1 MSSLVSETSN
11 SEVGSQMESPGR
23 GGQSIDAP
31 SSSCF
36 KVRARNLFL
45 TYSKCNLTAVF
56 LLEYISSLL
65 KKYCP
70 TYIYVA
76 QEAHKDGS
84 HHLHCIVQCSK
95 YVRTTSAKF
104 FDVGEFHPNVQNP
117 RMPKKALA
125 YCKKSP
131 ISEAEYGVFQ
141 EIKRPRKKNAD
152 APSTK
157 DAKMTEIIKSSTN
170 KEDYLS
176 MVRKTFPFDWAT
188 RLQQFQYSAESLFP
202 STPPPYVDPF
212 GMPSQDEHSVIGAWL
227 RDELYTDRSPAERRR
242 SLYICGPTRTGKTSW
257 ARSLGSHNYWQH
269 SVDFLHVIQNAKY
282 NVIDDIPFKFV
293 PCWKGLVGSQKDITV
308 NPKYGKKRLLSNGIP
323 CIILVNE
330 DEDWL
335 QQMQPSQA
343 EWFNA
348 NAVVHYMYE
357 GESFFEAL

>member
-11 SEVGSQMESPGR
+11 SEVGSQMENPGR

-65 KKYCP
+65 KKYCL

-84 HHLHCIVQCSK
+84 HHLHCIIQCAK

-141 EIKRPRKKNAD
+141 EIKRPRKKKAD

-157 DAKMTEIIKSSTN
+157 DAKMADIIKSSTN

-188 RLQQFQYSAESLFP
+188 RLQQFHYSAESLFP

-212 GMPSQDEHSVIGAWL
+212 GMPSQDEHPVIGAWL
-227 RDELYTDRSPAERRR
+227 RDELYTVSPYAYSIHNGVSEEQAKLDLQWM
-242 SLYICGPTRTGKTSW
+242 SELSRTEVLLNEDVPYTS
-257 ARSLGSHNYWQH
+257 AVQ
-269 SVDFLHVIQNAKY
+269 QE
-282 NVIDDIPFKFV
+282 
-293 PCWKGLVGSQKDITV
+293 QE
-308 NPKYGKKRLLSNGIP
+308 RLLGQEVLEVITTGNTPWTS
-323 CIILVNE
+323 
-330 DEDWL
+330 
-335 QQMQPSQA
+335 ST
-343 EWFNA
+343 
-348 NAVVHYMYE
+348 
-357 GESFFEAL
+357 

>member
-1 MSSLVSETSN
+1 MSSLVSETN
-11 SEVGSQMESPGR
+11 YSEVGSQMESPGR

-56 LLEYISSLL
+56 VLEYISSFL

-84 HHLHCIVQCSK
+84 HHLHCIIQCTK

-104 FDVGEFHPNVQNP
+104 FDIGEFHPNVQNP

-141 EIKRPRKKNAD
+141 EIKRPRKKKAD

-157 DAKMTEIIKSSTN
+157 DAKMEEIIKSSTN

-176 MVRKTFPFDWAT
+176 MVRKAFPFEWAT

-227 RDELYTDRSPAERRR
+227 REELYTVSPYAYSIHNGVSEEQAKLDLQWM
-242 SLYICGPTRTGKTSW
+242 SQLSRTEV
-257 ARSLGSHNYWQH
+257 LLNE
-269 SVDFLHVIQNAKY
+269 D
-282 NVIDDIPFKFV
+282 V
-293 PCWKGLVGSQKDITV
+293 PSTYADQQEQE
-308 NPKYGKKRLLSNGIP
+308 RLLGQEVLEVITTGNTPWTS
-323 CIILVNE
+323 
-330 DEDWL
+330 
-335 QQMQPSQA
+335 ST
-343 EWFNA
+343 
-348 NAVVHYMYE
+348 
-357 GESFFEAL
+357 

>member
-56 LLEYISSLL
+56 VLEYISSLL

-84 HHLHCIVQCSK
+84 HHLHCIIQCTK

-141 EIKRPRKKNAD
+141 EIKRPRKKKAD

-157 DAKMTEIIKSSTN
+157 DAKMAEIIKSSTN

-176 MVRKTFPFDWAT
+176 MVRKAFPFEWAT

-202 STPPPYVDPF
+202 SAPPPYVDPF
-212 GMPSQDEHSVIGAWL
+212 GMPSQDAHPVIGAWL
-227 RDELYTDRSPAERRR
+227 REELYTVSPYAYSIHNGVSEEQAKLDLQWM
-242 SLYICGPTRTGKTSW
+242 SELSRTE
-257 ARSLGSHNYWQH
+257 
-269 SVDFLHVIQNAKY
+269 V
-282 NVIDDIPFKFV
+282 
-293 PCWKGLVGSQKDITV
+293 
-308 NPKYGKKRLLSNGIP
+308 LL
-323 CIILVNE
+323 NE
-330 DEDWL
+330 DV
-335 QQMQPSQA
+335 PSTSADQIVPVRPLGQ
-343 EWFNA
+343 EVLEVITTGNTPWT
-348 NAVVHYMYE
+348 
-357 GESFFEAL
+357 SST

>member
-1 MSSLVSETSN
+1 MSSPVSERVY

-84 HHLHCIVQCSK
+84 HHLHCIIQCSK

-131 ISEAEYGVFQ
+131 ISDAEYGVFQ
-141 EIKRPRKKNAD
+141 EIKRPRKKKVD

-157 DAKMTEIIKSSTN
+157 DAKMADIIKSSTN

-176 MVRKTFPFDWAT
+176 MVRKSFPFDWAT

-212 GMPSQDEHSVIGAWL
+212 GMPSQDEHPVIGAWL
-227 RDELYTDRSPAERRR
+227 RDELYTVSPYVYSIHNGVSEEQAKLDLQWMSEL
-242 SLYICGPTRTGKTSW
+242 SRTEVQ
-257 ARSLGSHNYWQH
+257 L
-269 SVDFLHVIQNAKY
+269 
-282 NVIDDIPFKFV
+282 
-293 PCWKGLVGSQKDITV
+293 
-308 NPKYGKKRLLSNGIP
+308 
-323 CIILVNE
+323 NE
-330 DEDWL
+330 DVPSIYAV
-335 QQMQPSQA
+335 QQEQERLHGQEVLEVTITGNTPWTS
-343 EWFNA
+343 
-348 NAVVHYMYE
+348 
-357 GESFFEAL
+357 ST

>member
-84 HHLHCIVQCSK
+84 HHLHCIIQCSK

-104 FDVGEFHPNVQNP
+104 FDIKEFHPNVQNP
-117 RMPKKALA
+117 RMPKKALS

-141 EIKRPRKKNAD
+141 EIKRPRKKKAD

-157 DAKMTEIIKSSTN
+157 DAKMAEIIKSSTN

-176 MVRKTFPFDWAT
+176 MVRKSFPFDWAT
-188 RLQQFQYSAESLFP
+188 RLQQFQFSAESLFP

-212 GMPSQDEHSVIGAWL
+212 GMPSQDTHPVIGAWL
-227 RDELYTDRSPAERRR
+227 RDELYTVSPYAYSIHNGVSEEQAKLDLQWM
-242 SLYICGPTRTGKTSW
+242 SDLSRTEV
-257 ARSLGSHNYWQH
+257 LLNE
-269 SVDFLHVIQNAKY
+269 D
-282 NVIDDIPFKFV
+282 V
-293 PCWKGLVGSQKDITV
+293 PSTYVVQQEQE
-308 NPKYGKKRLLSNGIP
+308 RLLGQEVSEVITTGNIP
-323 CIILVNE
+323 
-330 DEDWL
+330 WT
-335 QQMQPSQA
+335 S
-343 EWFNA
+343 
-348 NAVVHYMYE
+348 
-357 GESFFEAL
+357 ST

>member
-11 SEVGSQMESPGR
+11 SEVGSQMESPRR

-84 HHLHCIVQCSK
+84 HHLHCIIQCSK

-104 FDVGEFHPNVQNP
+104 FDVEEFHPNVQNP

-141 EIKRPRKKNAD
+141 EIKRPRKKKAD

-176 MVRKTFPFDWAT
+176 MVRKTFPFYWAT

-227 RDELYTDRSPAERRR
+227 RDELYTVSPYAYSIHIGVSEEQAKLDLQWM
-242 SLYICGPTRTGKTSW
+242 SDLSRTE
-257 ARSLGSHNYWQH
+257 
-269 SVDFLHVIQNAKY
+269 V
-282 NVIDDIPFKFV
+282 
-293 PCWKGLVGSQKDITV
+293 
-308 NPKYGKKRLLSNGIP
+308 LL
-323 CIILVNE
+323 NE
-330 DEDWL
+330 D
-335 QQMQPSQA
+335 
-343 EWFNA
+343 
-348 NAVVHYMYE
+348 VHSTSADQLVPVRPPGQE
-357 GESFFEAL
+357 VSEVIITGNIPWTSST